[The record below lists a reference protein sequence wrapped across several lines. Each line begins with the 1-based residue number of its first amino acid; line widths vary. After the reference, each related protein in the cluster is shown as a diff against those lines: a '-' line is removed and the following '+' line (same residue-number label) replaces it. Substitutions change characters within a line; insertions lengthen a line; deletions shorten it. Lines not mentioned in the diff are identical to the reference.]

1 MDSSLDDAKSLDR
14 QYRTAGRTIRTSCML
29 SFGFLM
35 ATCIILIVVL
45 SITSVL
51 SGERKIFLG
60 TVFSVIIVGL
70 SLALCITRDD
80 PNSLVIFSNITSYVA
95 GLGLGLCVW
104 YL

>member
-1 MDSSLDDAKSLDR
+1 MDSVDDFKSLER
-14 QYRTAGRTIRTSCML
+14 QYRTAGKTIRTSCML

-35 ATCIILIVVL
+35 AMCIILIVVL

-60 TVFSVIIVGL
+60 TVFAVMIVGL
-70 SLALCITRDD
+70 SIVLITTRDD
-80 PNSLVIFSNITSYVA
+80 PNSLVIFSNITSFVA

>member
-1 MDSSLDDAKSLDR
+1 MDSVDDAKSLER
-14 QYRTAGRTIRTSCML
+14 QYRTAGKTIRTSCML

-35 ATCIILIVVL
+35 AMCIILIVVL

-60 TVFSVIIVGL
+60 TVFAVMIVGL
-70 SLALCITRDD
+70 SIVLITTRDD
-80 PNSLVIFSNITSYVA
+80 PNSLVIFSNITSFVA